1 MSDDDFSVTAARRA
15 AERDELAEWVAR
27 FLASPGSGNAPLAH
41 KLTSRLRWWSGPFA
55 LPLDK
60 LGRLA
65 GPPGAPVLET
75 VEEDEWRDDVDD
87 LASAVADGF
96 EPPPVVVTQQ
106 DGQLVVED
114 GNHRIEALRRAGR
127 TRAWGVVGFE
137 DADDRDRF
145 VPPGA

>member
-1 MSDDDFSVTAARRA
+1 MTDDDFSVTSARQA
-15 AERDELAEWVAR
+15 AERDELADWVAG
-27 FLASPGSGNAPLAH
+27 FLASPGSDNAPLAA
-41 KLTSRLRWWSGPFA
+41 KLTARVRWWSGPFS
-55 LPLDK
+55 LPLDR

-75 VEEDEWRDDVDD
+75 VDEDEWRDDVDD
-87 LASAVADGF
+87 LASAVDDGF

-106 DGQLVVED
+106 EGGLVVED

-127 TRAWGVVGFE
+127 TRAWAVVGFE
-137 DADDRDRF
+137 DADARDRF